1 MVPTVPTVYL
11 LLNSIYTISTQYL
24 EYLHPVNLWLTVPAV
39 YNNSGVEIS
48 HPPVGSCAG
57 LIYGENIC
65 AHHRHYN
72 LQPVSR
78 VVIIVIMPVFSCD
91 RLMIDTSLT

>member
-24 EYLHPVNLWLTVPAV
+24 EYLHPVNLWLTVPGV

-65 AHHRHYN
+65 AHHRHYS
-72 LQPVSR
+72 LQQCPGLLLLLLCRYSA
-78 VVIIVIMPVFSCD
+78 VIAS
-91 RLMIDTSLT
+91 